1 VAIPNVVFAEMRAED
16 LDAVLE
22 IERRSFSEPWSPGLF
37 LHELKV
43 PFSKTIL
50 ARTAN
55 GGHELL
61 GYICR
66 WLVGDEVHILNLAVR
81 PEGRQAGLGRT
92 LVGLV
97 VDEAYERGASV
108 ITLEV
113 RRENAAAIALY
124 RAMGFSEHGV
134 RRNYYGR
141 GHDAIIMS
149 CRLASAQKATA
160 L

>member
-1 VAIPNVVFAEMRAED
+1 MATPDLTFTEMRAED

-55 GGHELL
+55 GGHELV
-61 GYICR
+61 GYVCR
-66 WLVGDEVHILNLAVR
+66 WLVGDEIHILNLAVR
-81 PEGRQAGLGRT
+81 PERRHGGVGRT
-92 LVGLV
+92 LVSLV
-97 VDEAYERGASV
+97 VDEAHTCGAGS

-113 RRENAAAIALY
+113 RRENTAALNLY
-124 RAMGFSEHGV
+124 RTMGFSEHGV

-141 GHDAIIMS
+141 GQDALIMS
-149 CRLASAQKATA
+149 RRLQPAQPTTE